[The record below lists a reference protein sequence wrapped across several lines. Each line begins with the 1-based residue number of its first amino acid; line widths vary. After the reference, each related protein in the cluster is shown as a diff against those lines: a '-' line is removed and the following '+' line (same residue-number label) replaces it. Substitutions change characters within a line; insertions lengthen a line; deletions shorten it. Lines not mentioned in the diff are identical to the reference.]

1 MLTNLG
7 RSPIPRFSLLKPNI
21 CPGAALLS
29 GSISIARKSHERFWL
44 VRFFALVILVGELG
58 QFIGLSIQ
66 IISKSRLFFRTEL
79 TTQLF
84 SFALQFVGPL
94 DHCLILGH
102 VSLSHRLIGQL
113 EIIDVRI
120 IALEKLVCGLAAEC
134 RAFIAACR

>member
-1 MLTNLG
+1 MLINLG
-7 RSPIPRFSLLKPNI
+7 RSPIPRFSCLNPI
-21 CPGAALLS
+21 
-29 GSISIARKSHERFWL
+29 F
-44 VRFFALVILVGELG
+44 LVILVGELG
-58 QFIGLSIQ
+58 QFVGLSIQ

-102 VSLSHRLIGQL
+102 ISLSHRLIGQL

-120 IALEKLVCGLAAEC
+120 ITLDIFVCGLAAEC
-134 RAFIAACR
+134 RAFIAACRDASSQ

>member
-1 MLTNLG
+1 MQTETVRLP
-7 RSPIPRFSLLKPNI
+7 RSAFVSCASAQVSEAPFR
-21 CPGAALLS
+21 
-29 GSISIARKSHERFWL
+29 IAQNSAKIIWRPPDEI
-44 VRFFALVILVGELG
+44 FALVILVGELG

-66 IISKSRLFFRTEL
+66 IISKSRLLFRTEL

-102 VSLSHRLIGQL
+102 ISLSHRLIGQL

-120 IALEKLVCGLAAEC
+120 IALDIFVCGLAAEC